1 MELVSMKQFLTAMRA
16 RLINRLHTV
25 YVQPGFTGLNNSG
38 MAGAAGRER
47 KALTRAA
54 PILIAGV
61 IEKEL
66 ETTEGNVGCTKK
78 R

>member
-1 MELVSMKQFLTAMRA
+1 MKQFLTAMRA
-16 RLINRLHTV
+16 RLINRPHTV
-25 YVQPGFTGLNNSG
+25 YVQPGFTGLNKSG

-47 KALTRAA
+47 KALTREA

-66 ETTEGNVGCTKK
+66 ETTEGNVGCTGK
-78 R
+78 